1 MKHVFISREGDKA
14 QFVKNFESLQKLS
27 NEDLIEKYNK
37 AVDLSKDHL
46 SYMQLHYLYVRSFYP
61 ELKPTI
67 DVQKIMDY
75 YQNQIP
81 EQI

>member
-37 AVDLSKDHL
+37 AVDSGIVGVHRAFNKRRN
-46 SYMQLHYLYVRSFYP
+46 S
-61 ELKPTI
+61 
-67 DVQKIMDY
+67 
-75 YQNQIP
+75 
-81 EQI
+81 